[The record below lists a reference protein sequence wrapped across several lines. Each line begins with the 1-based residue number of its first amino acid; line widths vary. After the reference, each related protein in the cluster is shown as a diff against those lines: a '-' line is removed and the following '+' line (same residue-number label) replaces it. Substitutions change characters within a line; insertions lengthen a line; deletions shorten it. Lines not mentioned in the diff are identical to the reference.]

1 MEVASRGVNMVEC
14 VCMERLNNRALN
26 EMRPLEF
33 VLDVAPHATASVL
46 SCFGNTRV
54 ICAVTIEEEV
64 PRWMKMQGVPG
75 GWLTAEYAMLPYST
89 LDRKKRDSAAGKQDG
104 RSVEIQRLIGR
115 SLRAVMDLEALGAR
129 TVWVDCDVLQADGGT
144 RTASITG
151 AAVALAIALNRI
163 MAKGL
168 ITANPMRQLVSAV
181 SVGKLKGTPLLD
193 LCYVEDRD
201 AEVDMNIVMTEGGQ
215 YVEVQ
220 GSGEEAVFTA
230 DEMAQMLSLASEGI
244 AAITKAQKE
253 TIARADQPTE
263 SDFAS
268 LKNFFAGLK

>member
-1 MEVASRGVNMVEC
+1 
-14 VCMERLNNRALN
+14 MERLNDRALD

-33 VLDVAPHATASVL
+33 ILDVAPNATASVL

-54 ICAVTIEEEV
+54 ICAVTIENDV
-64 PRWMKMQGVPG
+64 PRWKKAQELPG
-75 GWLTAEYAMLPYST
+75 GWLTAEYSMLPYST
-89 LDRKKRDSAAGKQDG
+89 LDRKKRDSGGKVDG

-115 SLRAVMDLEALGAR
+115 ALRAVVDLDALGER

-151 AAVALAIALNRI
+151 AALALHIALDRLV
-163 MAKGL
+163 ARGEL
-168 ITANPMRQLVSAV
+168 SHNPMRQLVSAV
-181 SVGKLKGTPLLD
+181 SVGKLNGTPLLD

-201 AEVDMNIVMTEGGQ
+201 AEVDMNIVMTERGE

-230 DEMAQMLSLASEGI
+230 EEMAQMLALAAKGAKELN
-244 AAITKAQKE
+244 AAQRKLI
-253 TIARADQPTE
+253 
-263 SDFAS
+263 
-268 LKNFFAGLK
+268 G

>member
-1 MEVASRGVNMVEC
+1 
-14 VCMERLNNRALN
+14 MERLNDRALD

-33 VLDVAPHATASVL
+33 IPDVAPNATASVL

-54 ICAVTIEEEV
+54 ICAVTIENDV
-64 PRWMKMQGVPG
+64 PRWKKAQELPG
-75 GWLTAEYAMLPYST
+75 GWLTAEYSMLPYST
-89 LDRKKRDSAAGKQDG
+89 LDRKKRDSGGKVDG

-115 SLRAVMDLEALGAR
+115 ALRAVVDLDALGER

-151 AAVALAIALNRI
+151 AALALHIALDRLV
-163 MAKGL
+163 ARGEL
-168 ITANPMRQLVSAV
+168 SHNPMRQLVSAV
-181 SVGKLKGTPLLD
+181 SVGKLNGTPLLD

-201 AEVDMNIVMTEGGQ
+201 AEVDMNIVMTERGE

-230 DEMAQMLSLASEGI
+230 EEMAQMLALAAKGAKELN
-244 AAITKAQKE
+244 AAQRKLI
-253 TIARADQPTE
+253 
-263 SDFAS
+263 
-268 LKNFFAGLK
+268 G

>member
-1 MEVASRGVNMVEC
+1 
-14 VCMERLNNRALN
+14 MERLNNRGLD

-33 VLDVAPHATASVL
+33 VLGVAPHATASVL

-54 ICAVTIEEEV
+54 ICAVTIENDV
-64 PRWMKMQGVPG
+64 PRWMKAQHVPG

-89 LDRKKRDSAAGKQDG
+89 LDRKKRDSSAGKVDG

-115 SLRAVMDLEALGAR
+115 SLRAVMDLEALGER
-129 TVWVDCDVLQADGGT
+129 TVWIDCDVLQADGGT

-151 AAVALAIALNRI
+151 AAVALSIALNKLV
-163 MAKGL
+163 ATGELEKS
-168 ITANPMRQLVSAV
+168 PMKQLVSAV
-181 SVGKLKGTPLLD
+181 SVGKLNGTPLLD

-230 DEMAQMLSLASEGI
+230 EEMSQMLTLAAKGI
-244 AAITKAQKE
+244 ADITAAQKE
-253 TIARADQPTE
+253 AIARADQP
-263 SDFAS
+263 SAADFAA
-268 LKNFFAGLK
+268 LQNLFGKR

>member
-1 MEVASRGVNMVEC
+1 MQRQD
-14 VCMERLNNRALN
+14 NRETG

-33 VLDVAPHATASVL
+33 VLNVAPHATASVL

-54 ICAVTIEEEV
+54 ICAVTIEEDV
-64 PRWMKMQGVPG
+64 PRWMKNQHVSG

-89 LDRKKRDSAAGKQDG
+89 LDRKKRDIANGKPDG

-115 SLRAVMDLEALGAR
+115 SLRAVVDLEALGAR
-129 TVWVDCDVLQADGGT
+129 TIWVDCDVLQADGGT

-151 AAVALAIALNRI
+151 SAVALAIALNRLV
-163 MAKGL
+163 AEGKL
-168 ITANPMRQLVSAV
+168 EQNPMRQLVSAV
-181 SVGKLKGTPLLD
+181 SVGKLAGTPLLD

-201 AEVDMNIVMTEGGQ
+201 AEVDMNVVMTEQGQ

-230 DEMAQMLSLASEGI
+230 EEMAQMLALASKGVKE
-244 AAITKAQKE
+244 ITAAQKE
-253 TIARADQPTE
+253 AITRADTPKAE
-263 SDFAS
+263 DFNS
-268 LKNFFAGLK
+268 LKDFFNAR